1 VIPQMNRT
9 ACLCLTERC
18 ADILIFIREE
28 IKDAGDVIDND
39 PAAPISKYVRLISA
53 LHDNHIVVPIVLPC
67 V

>member
-1 VIPQMNRT
+1 MNRT
-9 ACLCLTERC
+9 ACLRLTERC

-39 PAAPISKYVRLISA
+39 PAAPISKLIKYVRLISA
-53 LHDNHIVVPIVLPC
+53 LHDNHIVVQIVLPC